1 MSHHQ
6 GNNTERTRE
15 ASTWQLVAPVRTSML
30 VSFIIAGIGSGASVI
45 PYIALVGLADDWFG
59 GRGTARIWWWLG
71 LTLVGL
77 LVHHICYNWAV
88 GITHISEAG
97 LRHRLRRR
105 IITHLGALPLGHV
118 RRLGPGEIRKIVV
131 DDTSAIH
138 TLVAHASA
146 ELASALVAPLV
157 GGIYLCVL
165 DWRLALLLGG
175 VFIVA
180 VGLAMGIAFRGGDQA
195 VKDYDVAQ
203 RKLADA
209 TVELVDGIK
218 EIKNYQLPATG
229 VGGRFTAAR
238 EENSDASFRWL
249 AGAGKGIAVVSAL
262 SQPGVI
268 LAWSAPL
275 ICWFVWSG
283 WITPASSLAFFTIW
297 LGLPAGLGQLITL
310 TQNLQ
315 GSLRAGEDTA
325 ALLAEKPQEVG
336 DYQVPAPV
344 GGATD
349 SVTKDAAVTDSA
361 APSAS
366 APELC
371 FQNVSFGYA
380 PGRPVLHDISF
391 TLPPGT
397 LTAVVGPSGAGKTTI
412 GALAARFWDPESG
425 CITLGGHDLREYSRA
440 GLYSQVGT
448 VFQDVSLASVSVR
461 DNLLLGNRE
470 ATDAQI
476 QEAAARAHIAERI
489 AALPAGYDTILGE
502 AAVLSGGEAQRL
514 SIARTLL
521 ADPPLLILDE
531 ASAHQD
537 THTAQALHQVIAAR
551 RGRSSTLVIAHRLS
565 GLAQADQILV
575 IAGGRI
581 VQSGRHEELA
591 STAGL
596 YRDMLKEQG
605 IPC

>member
-6 GNNTERTRE
+6 GNTTVRTRE
-15 ASTWQLVAPVRTSML
+15 PSTWQLVAPVRTSML

-45 PYIALVGLADDWFG
+45 PYIALVGLADDWLG
-59 GRGTARIWWWLG
+59 DRGTARIWWWLG

-105 IITHLGALPLGHV
+105 IVEHLGSLPLGRV

-180 VGLAMGIAFRGGDQA
+180 VGLAMGIAFSGGDQA

-203 RKLADA
+203 RKLAEA

-229 VGGRFTAAR
+229 VGGRFTRAR

-283 WITPASSLAFFTIW
+283 WISPASSLAFFTIW
-297 LGLPAGLGQLITL
+297 IGLPAGLGQLMTL

-315 GSLRAGEDTA
+315 GSLRAGKDTA
-325 ALLAEKPQEVG
+325 ALLDEKPQEVG
-336 DYQVPAPV
+336 NYQAPV
-344 GGATD
+344 LAVGAQASAAQA
-349 SVTKDAAVTDSA
+349 SVATDSA
-361 APSAS
+361 AP
-366 APELC
+366 ELR
-371 FQNVSFGYA
+371 FQDVSFGYE
-380 PGRPVLHDISF
+380 PGRPVLHHISF

-412 GALAARFWDPESG
+412 GALAARFWDPETG

-448 VFQDVSLASVSVR
+448 VFQDVSLAAVSVR

-502 AAVLSGGEAQRL
+502 SAVLSGGEAQRL

-537 THTAQALHQVIAAR
+537 THTAQALRQVIAAR
-551 RGRSSTLVIAHRLS
+551 RGHSSTLVIAHRLS

-575 IAGGRI
+575 IDNGRI

-591 STAGL
+591 ATAGL
-596 YRDMLKEQG
+596 YREMLKEQG

>member
-1 MSHHQ
+1 MSHHR
-6 GNNTERTRE
+6 GKNTARTRE
-15 ASTWQLVAPVRTSML
+15 ATTWQLVAPVRRSML

-45 PYIALVGLADDWFG
+45 PYIALVGLADDWLG
-59 GRGTARIWWWLG
+59 GRGAARIWWWLG
-71 LTLVGL
+71 LTLVSL

-105 IITHLGALPLGHV
+105 IVEHLGALPLGRV

-146 ELASALVAPLV
+146 ELASAVVAPVV

-175 VFIVA
+175 VFIAV

-203 RKLADA
+203 RKLAEA

-229 VGGRFTAAR
+229 VGGRFTTAR
-238 EENSDASFRWL
+238 QQNSDASFRWL

-283 WITPASSLAFFTIW
+283 WISPASSLAFFTIW

-336 DYQVPAPV
+336 NYQAPV
-344 GGATD
+344 TASGAT
-349 SVTKDAAVTDSA
+349 AAA
-361 APSAS
+361 AL
-366 APELC
+366 ELR
-371 FQNVSFGYA
+371 FQNVSFGYM
-380 PGRPVLHDISF
+380 PGHPVLHDISF

-425 CITLGGHDLREYSRA
+425 CITLGGRDLRDYSRA

-448 VFQDVSLASVSVR
+448 VFQDVSLAAVSVR
-461 DNLLLGNRE
+461 DNLLLGKLD

-476 QEAAARAHIAERI
+476 HEAAARAHIAERI
-489 AALPAGYDTILGE
+489 EALPAGYGTILGE
-502 AAVLSGGEAQRL
+502 NAVLSGGEAQRL

-537 THTAQALHQVIAAR
+537 THTAQALRQVIAAR
-551 RGRSSTLVIAHRLS
+551 SGHSSTLVIAHRLS
-565 GLAQADQILV
+565 GLAQADHILV
-575 IAGGRI
+575 INNGRI

-591 STAGL
+591 ATAGL
-596 YRDMLKEQG
+596 YREMLKEQG